1 MGNTS
6 STNNNIL
13 KSDQIRNHIN
23 QIVQTN
29 SVRETESSM
38 VDTLD
43 WMTDS
48 SNHDSIMQGGDGS
61 ITDIFKQTQNRYNQ
75 FKLSH
80 NDLVDS
86 EYSVDTLG
94 FNSEKPA
101 LNNISGGNI
110 FQSNNSEVNSLRK
123 ILSNQY
129 NDLTTSSQPID
140 LSLIRGGSLSE
151 TSPFNIESVK
161 NLSATSPMNHNM
173 VGGEYSE
180 TSNDAP
186 VPEKSSPKEKKDKK
200 DKKKKKKER
209 KEGQSSSSGSSSI
222 TSLDEEKG
230 SSTSLSSNS
239 TPSLEDEEDKSSS
252 KSSPR
257 KSPSTISD
265 MKTVESNDDH
275 VEESN
280 NESSQ
285 ESDMQGGGL
294 SSSESLSSSSVSL
307 STESDSD
314 MSTTGSSDD
323 SSSSSA
329 PSSAPKM
336 SRSKSK
342 SSKYAEYGRKI
353 KKSKKSKKSLKRYS
367 ESSLNNTTEFNVVP
381 FYSSVDSHEY
391 LKRSSKNRFA

>member
-38 VDTLD
+38 ADTLD

-129 NDLTTSSQPID
+129 NDLTTSSHPIH
-140 LSLIRGGSLSE
+140 LSLIRGGNLSE
-151 TSPFNIESVK
+151 TPPFNIESVK

-209 KEGQSSSSGSSSI
+209 KEGESSSSGSSSI

-230 SSTSLSSNS
+230 SSTSLSSDS

-252 KSSPR
+252 KSSPK

-275 VEESN
+275 VEES
-280 NESSQ
+280 E
-285 ESDMQGGGL
+285 MHGGGL
-294 SSSESLSSSSVSL
+294 SSSESLSSSTETL
-307 STESDSD
+307 SSESD

-323 SSSSSA
+323 SSS
-329 PSSAPKM
+329 SSAPKM

-353 KKSKKSKKSLKRYS
+353 KKSKKSKKSMKRYS